1 VQNNFPMRRI
11 KFLPRAQH
19 SNQIHTKFALD
30 TSGYGPYSAR
40 NLVVAK
46 LAFIGHSPN

>member
-1 VQNNFPMRRI
+1 MQRI
-11 KFLPRAQH
+11 SFLSDAQH

-30 TSGYGPYSAR
+30 TLSRGPYSAR
-40 NLVVAK
+40 NLVVVK